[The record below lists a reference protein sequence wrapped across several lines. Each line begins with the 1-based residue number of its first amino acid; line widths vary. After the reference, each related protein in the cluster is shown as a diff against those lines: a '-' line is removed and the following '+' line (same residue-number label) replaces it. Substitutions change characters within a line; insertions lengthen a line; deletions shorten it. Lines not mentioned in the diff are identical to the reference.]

1 MKRIIYGLL
10 VVLSFCFFVGCQ
22 GKTYEVSFDLNYE
35 TTQPAPAT
43 QKIKEGEKAT
53 EPLQPTREG
62 YEFLGWFKEDAEE
75 RYDFGTPVTSTFT
88 LYARWRELEEDEK
101 VAYYLGGSFNNYD
114 AADPDYKMTKDEDG
128 KYSFTLELTDE
139 NRDHTYDGH
148 YYKVTAGSWDADKCW
163 GIDIYYIQPAPLS
176 PTGAGLGSIWHWA
189 NGTLKVTFDP
199 EEMLIIDEL
208 VIPEPIIEEI
218 EPTVYGKFNGWAIEG
233 ENAFVLTDPDGD
245 GIYTGMIEFE
255 EAGTSDFKVVV
266 SRKWYDDQWGQR
278 WGAEEQ
284 YKPDGSPAG
293 FGDAI
298 EIDYEAGLYLFE
310 FDSKTKETTY
320 LKVEADVVYEFVH
333 PRIYGKFNTWDME
346 GENAFVLTDSD
357 GDGIYTGMI
366 EFEAAGESDF
376 TVVLSKKWYDDQWGQ
391 RWGAEEQYKP
401 DGSPAGFGDAIEI
414 DYEAG
419 LYLFAFDSK
428 TKETTCLKVEAG
440 TIDAYAYPRI
450 YGEFNGWDID
460 GENAFILSDP
470 DGDGIYTGMI
480 EFEAA
485 GESDF
490 SVVLSRKWY
499 DDQWGKRWGAEE
511 QYKPDGTPAGMGSTT
526 KITYEAGLYLF
537 TFDSETKETAYL
549 KVEAG
554 VVYEFA
560 FPRVYGAL
568 NGWDMEGENA
578 LVLTDED
585 GDGVY
590 TASFEFSEEGITDIW
605 VVLSKKWYDDEWGK
619 RWGAEDQYK
628 LESDLAYEEGT
639 YLFSFNAETKEII
652 VVKQ

>member
-255 EAGTSDFKVVV
+255 EAGTSDFTVVV
-266 SRKWYDDQWGQR
+266 SR
-278 WGAEEQ
+278 
-284 YKPDGSPAG
+284 
-293 FGDAI
+293 
-298 EIDYEAGLYLFE
+298 
-310 FDSKTKETTY
+310 
-320 LKVEADVVYEFVH
+320 
-333 PRIYGKFNTWDME
+333 
-346 GENAFVLTDSD
+346 
-357 GDGIYTGMI
+357 
-366 EFEAAGESDF
+366 
-376 TVVLSKKWYDDQWGQ
+376 KWYDDQWGQ

-499 DDQWGKRWGAEE
+499 DDQFGKRWGAEE
-511 QYKPDGTPAGMGSTT
+511 
-526 KITYEAGLYLF
+526 
-537 TFDSETKETAYL
+537 
-549 KVEAG
+549 
-554 VVYEFA
+554 
-560 FPRVYGAL
+560 
-568 NGWDMEGENA
+568 
-578 LVLTDED
+578 
-585 GDGVY
+585 
-590 TASFEFSEEGITDIW
+590 
-605 VVLSKKWYDDEWGK
+605 
-619 RWGAEDQYK
+619 QYK